1 MILGLFLQPHTKI
14 DMAKFILKRVLISLI
29 IVFIVSVF
37 AFILMH
43 VLPGDP
49 VRIVLGDEA
58 SVEDVNALREELHLN
73 DPLLS
78 QYLKWISGIFTGDY
92 GTSITYMRPVYEI
105 ISERLPKTVS
115 IGLPALAIAAII
127 GIVFGTLSAIRRG
140 TKLDSFLT
148 LLSTLGLGTPTF
160 WIGILLI
167 YIFAVELR
175 ILPMKGYMGL
185 SDGFFQYVRYAILP
199 VFCLSLNMVA
209 GITRQ
214 TRTNMLDV
222 INQDYIRTARA
233 NGISEKKV
241 VFKHALKNA
250 LIPVITQIALQV
262 RVVIGGSVIVEQIFN
277 INGIGMLLRESVF
290 NRDYMVVQTSVFFIS
305 LVTVFCNLVVD
316 ILYGFVNPQ
325 IRKSG
330 W

>member
-1 MILGLFLQPHTKI
+1 
-14 DMAKFILKRVLISLI
+14 
-29 IVFIVSVF
+29 
-37 AFILMH
+37 
-43 VLPGDP
+43 
-49 VRIVLGDEA
+49 
-58 SVEDVNALREELHLN
+58 
-73 DPLLS
+73 
-78 QYLKWISGIFTGDY
+78 
-92 GTSITYMRPVYEI
+92 MRPAGEI
-105 ISERLPKTVS
+105 IAERLPKTVS
-115 IGLPALAIAAII
+115 IGLPALIIASIV
-127 GIVFGTLSAIRRG
+127 GIVFGTVSAVKRG
-140 TKLDSFLT
+140 SKLDSALT
-148 LLSTLGLGTPTF
+148 LLSTLSLGTPTF

-167 YIFAVELR
+167 YVFAVELR
-175 ILPMKGYMGL
+175 ILPMKGYMGP
-185 SDGFFQYVRYAILP
+185 SDGILEYLRYSILP
-199 VFCLSLNMVA
+199 IFCLSLNMVA

-241 VFKHALKNA
+241 IFKHALKNA

-277 INGIGMLLRESVF
+277 INGIGMLLRESIF
-290 NRDYMVVQTSVFFIS
+290 NRDYMIVQTSVFFIS

-316 ILYGFVNPQ
+316 ICYGFVNPQ

>member
-1 MILGLFLQPHTKI
+1 MV
-14 DMAKFILKRVLISLI
+14 KFIIKRILISLV
-29 IVFIVSVF
+29 IVFMVSVF
-37 AFILMH
+37 AFFLMH
-43 VLPGDP
+43 ILPGDP

-73 DPLLS
+73 DPLIS
-78 QYLKWISGIFTGDY
+78 QYFKWISGIFTGDY
-92 GTSITYMRPVYEI
+92 GTSITYMRPAGEI

-115 IGLPALAIAAII
+115 IGLPALIIASVV
-127 GIVFGTLSAIRRG
+127 GIVFGTVSAVRRG
-140 TKLDSFLT
+140 SKLDSA
-148 LLSTLGLGTPTF
+148 LSLGTPTF

-167 YIFAVELR
+167 YVFAVELR
-175 ILPMKGYMGL
+175 ILPMKGYMGP
-185 SDGFFQYVRYAILP
+185 SDGLLQYFKYSILP

-241 VFKHALKNA
+241 IFKHALKNA

-277 INGIGMLLRESVF
+277 INGIGMLLRESIF
-290 NRDYMVVQTSVFFIS
+290 NRDYMIVQTSVFFIS

>member
-1 MILGLFLQPHTKI
+1 MYR
-14 DMAKFILKRVLISLI
+14 FILKRVLISLL

-37 AFILMH
+37 AFFLMH
-43 VLPGDP
+43 ILPGDP

-58 SVEDVNALREELHLN
+58 SVEDVNAMRERLHLN
-73 DPLLS
+73 DPLFK
-78 QYLKWISGIFTGDY
+78 QYVKWISGLFTGDY

-105 ISERLPKTVS
+105 ISSRLPKTIS
-115 IGLPALAIAAII
+115 IGLPALIIASILGII
-127 GIVFGTLSAIRRG
+127 FGTLSAIKRG
-140 TKLDSFLT
+140 SKLDSFLT
-148 LLSTLGLGTPTF
+148 ILSTLGLGTPTF

-167 YIFAVELR
+167 YVFAVRLK
-175 ILPMKGYMGL
+175 ILPMKGYKGI
-185 SDGFFQYVRYAILP
+185 SDGLFVYLRYTIMP
-199 VFCLSLNMVA
+199 IFCLSLNMIA
-209 GITRQ
+209 GVTRQ

-222 INQDYIRTARA
+222 VNQDYVRTARA

-241 VFKHALKNA
+241 IFKHSLKNA

-262 RVVIGGSVIVEQIFN
+262 RVVIGGSVVVEQIFN
-277 INGIGMLLRESVF
+277 INGIGMLLREAVF
-290 NRDYMVVQTSVFFIS
+290 NRDYMIVQTGVLFIS

>member
-1 MILGLFLQPHTKI
+1 MTP
-14 DMAKFILKRVLISLI
+14 DSANMVKFIVKRIFISFV

-37 AFILMH
+37 AFLLMH
-43 VLPGDP
+43 ILPGDP

-92 GTSITYMRPVYEI
+92 GTSITYMRPAGEI

-115 IGLPALAIAAII
+115 IGLPALIIASIVGII
-127 GIVFGTLSAIRRG
+127 FGTVSAVKRG
-140 TKLDSFLT
+140 SKLDSALT
-148 LLSTLGLGTPTF
+148 LLSTLSLGTPTF

-175 ILPMKGYMGL
+175 ILPMKGYMGP
-185 SDGFFQYVRYAILP
+185 SDGILEYLRYSILP
-199 VFCLSLNMVA
+199 IFCLSLNMVA

-241 VFKHALKNA
+241 IFKHALKNA

-277 INGIGMLLRESVF
+277 INGIGMLLRESIF
-290 NRDYMVVQTSVFFIS
+290 NRDYMIVQTSVFFIS

-316 ILYGFVNPQ
+316 ICYGFVNPQ

>member
-1 MILGLFLQPHTKI
+1 MV
-14 DMAKFILKRVLISLI
+14 KFIIKRILISLV
-29 IVFIVSVF
+29 IVFMVSVF
-37 AFILMH
+37 AFFLMH
-43 VLPGDP
+43 ILPGDP

-73 DPLLS
+73 DPLIS
-78 QYLKWISGIFTGDY
+78 QYFKWISGIFTGDY
-92 GTSITYMRPVYEI
+92 GTSITYMRPAGEI

-115 IGLPALAIAAII
+115 IGLPALIIASVV
-127 GIVFGTLSAIRRG
+127 GIVFGTVSAVRRG
-140 TKLDSFLT
+140 SKLDSALT
-148 LLSTLGLGTPTF
+148 LGTPTF

-167 YIFAVELR
+167 YVFAVELR
-175 ILPMKGYMGL
+175 ILPMKGYMGP
-185 SDGFFQYVRYAILP
+185 SDGLLQYFKYSILP

-241 VFKHALKNA
+241 IFKHALKNA

-277 INGIGMLLRESVF
+277 INGIGMLLRESIF
-290 NRDYMVVQTSVFFIS
+290 NRDYMIVQTSVFFIS